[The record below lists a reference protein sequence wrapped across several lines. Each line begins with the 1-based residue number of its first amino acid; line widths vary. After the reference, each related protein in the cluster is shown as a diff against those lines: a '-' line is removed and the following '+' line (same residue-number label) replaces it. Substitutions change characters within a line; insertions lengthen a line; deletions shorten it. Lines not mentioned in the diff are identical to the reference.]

1 MFQISDLAH
10 PTGRVDASKAYPV
23 QAPLGADAVKLRAD
37 GGRTKADRV
46 GGRKIR

>member
-23 QAPLGADAVKLRAD
+23 QAPLHELAENTDPRA
-37 GGRTKADRV
+37 GFWPKSGS
-46 GGRKIR
+46 